1 MVVVFFPFL
10 SLSQFSFRLQ
20 GGRSGAASSE
30 RLEQGATSYSC
41 SRRSQLADDRQTKWK
56 YQVLVSERVNER
68 ECSCCPLVVRPRTKQ
83 PKHAREPILEIVCQ
97 QEPDDNKPVRGS
109 SKKKVPGSVI
119 TGWIRSLN
127 FIKDDVWVN
136 CVAPLRNMFAQVWSG
151 RQGAK

>member
-1 MVVVFFPFL
+1 MTKRLAWWIDSFSIRFLGSSLTNSVVFFFWFRKLLYLVSFFSSVVVVVFFPFL

-97 QEPDDNKPVRGS
+97 QEPDDNKPVSPPR
-109 SKKKVPGSVI
+109 
-119 TGWIRSLN
+119 
-127 FIKDDVWVN
+127 
-136 CVAPLRNMFAQVWSG
+136 
-151 RQGAK
+151 